1 MTPSLVVLTDFHA
14 VTNRALSYAA
24 GLAVPLK
31 AHLLLLHARHD
42 DLLAP
47 EEYGDSYHTW
57 RGEQKTAYA
66 LQDLAISQPVPTEV
80 DISDEALPYA
90 VREAV
95 RHRHPLLLVLDRP
108 DPTIAAEELV
118 VRTALNL
125 LRHAPYPLLLVPGAG
140 WDAFPPRRLLLA
152 VDGQPFGLRPHQDL
166 LRQLLLATQGTLD
179 VVHVAGDERAG
190 AGPAVVLGTVR
201 ENDLVDA
208 LADSSLHQVYHPTAA
223 GGILQEAARLEADLL
238 VVVARPHGLIGRLFH
253 DSVTGRLLRESP
265 IPVLVL
271 PAEAEE

>member
-1 MTPSLVVLTDFHA
+1 MTPSLVVLTDFYA

-57 RGEQKTAYA
+57 QGEKKTAYA
-66 LQDLAISQPVPTEV
+66 LQDLATNQPVPTEV

-95 RHRHPLLLVLDRP
+95 RHRHPLLLVLGRP
-108 DPTIAAEELV
+108 DPAVTAEELV
-118 VRTALNL
+118 VRTAMNL

-140 WDAFPPRRLLLA
+140 WDAFPPRRLLLT
-152 VDGQPFGLRPHQDL
+152 VDGQPFSLRPHQDL
-166 LRQLLLATQGTLD
+166 LRQLLLAMQGTLD
-179 VVHVAGDERAG
+179 VVHVADNERDG
-190 AGPAVVLGTVR
+190 AGPIAVLGTVR
-201 ENDLVDA
+201 ENDLVDS
-208 LADSSLHQVYHPTAA
+208 LADTSLHQVYQSSVVA
-223 GGILQEAARLEADLL
+223 GVLKEAARQSADMLI
-238 VVVARPHGLIGRLFH
+238 VVARPHSWLGGLFH
-253 DSVTGRLLRESP
+253 DSTTARLLRESP

>member
-1 MTPSLVVLTDFHA
+1 MTPSLIVLTDFHA

-24 GLAVPLK
+24 GLAVPLQ

-47 EEYGDSYHTW
+47 EQYGDSYHTW

-66 LQDLAISQPVPTEV
+66 LQDLATSQPVPTEV

-95 RHRHPLLLVLDRP
+95 RHRHPLLVVLDRP
-108 DPTIAAEELV
+108 DPAITAEELV

-140 WDAFPPRRLLLA
+140 GKVSPPRRLLLA
-152 VDGQPFGLRPHQDL
+152 VDGQPFALRPHQDL
-166 LRQLLLATQGTLD
+166 LRQLLRATQGTLD
-179 VVHVAGDERAG
+179 VLHVTVDGEDTPG
-190 AGPAVVLGTVR
+190 STVLLGTVR
-201 ENDLVDA
+201 DNDLVDA
-208 LADSSLHQVYHPTAA
+208 LAESSLHQVYQSTVVA
-223 GGILQEAARLEADLL
+223 GVLKEAARQSADML
-238 VVVARPHGLIGRLFH
+238 VVVGRPHSWLGGLFH
-253 DSVTGRLLRESP
+253 DSTTTWLLRESP

>member
-14 VTNRALSYAA
+14 VKNRALSYAA
-24 GLAVPLK
+24 GLAVPLQ

-66 LQDLAISQPVPTEV
+66 LQDLAARQPVPTEV

-108 DPTIAAEELV
+108 DPAIAAEELV

-125 LRHAPYPLLLVPGAG
+125 LRHAPYPLLLVPGADG
-140 WDAFPPRRLLLA
+140 TTFPPRRLLLA
-152 VDGQPFGLRPHQDL
+152 VDGQPFALRPHQDL
-166 LRQLLLATQGTLD
+166 LRQLLLATRGTFD
-179 VVHVAGDERAG
+179 VVHVAGSEHGGLR
-190 AGPAVVLGTVR
+190 PAVVLGTVC

-208 LADSSLHQVYHPTAA
+208 LPDSSLHRVYHPTAA
-223 GGILQEAARLEADLL
+223 GGILQEAARQAADML
-238 VVVARPHGLIGRLFH
+238 VVVARPHSWMGGLFH

-271 PAEAEE
+271 PAEADE

>member
-1 MTPSLVVLTDFHA
+1 MTSSLVVLTDFHA

-24 GLAVPLK
+24 GLAVPLR

-47 EEYGDSYHTW
+47 EQYSDSYHTW

-66 LQDLAISQPVPTEV
+66 LQDLASEQPVPTEV
-80 DISDEALPYA
+80 DISDEALPAA

-95 RHRHPLLLVLDRP
+95 QHRHPLLLVLGRP
-108 DPTIAAEELV
+108 DPTIAAEELM

-125 LRHAPYPLLLVPGAG
+125 LRHAPYPLLLVPTVGWAG
-140 WDAFPPRRLLLA
+140 DPPRRLLLA
-152 VDGQPFGLRPHQDL
+152 VDGQPFRLRPHQDV
-166 LRQLLLATQGTLD
+166 LRQLLAATRGTLD
-179 VVHVAGDERAG
+179 VLHVVADGEDTPGSAALLG
-190 AGPAVVLGTVR
+190 AVR

-208 LADSSLHQVYHPTAA
+208 LAESSLHVVYQSSVAA
-223 GGILQEAARLEADLL
+223 GVLEEAARQGADLL
-238 VVVARPHGLIGRLFH
+238 VVVARPHSWLGGLFH
-253 DSVTGRLLRESP
+253 DSTTGRLLRESP

-271 PAEAEE
+271 PAKAEA